1 MRGYPV
7 RLSIPGLD
15 RATLRRA
22 GWLVAEL
29 IVLGG
34 IWEVLALADTSPARV
49 IPLPGDVLEAMI
61 RTRETLLTRHIP
73 QTMIETLIGLVL
85 ALVLGVALAA
95 LLDFSPLLKRLLYPI
110 LVTSQVIPIVAIAP
124 ALILIF
130 GFGIEPKVIV
140 VLLFCFFPIAVA
152 TIDGLTATDPDLVA
166 LLRAMGASRGQIWRK
181 VRFPSALPS
190 LFSGLRIA
198 ATYSMTGA
206 IFGEYITSQY
216 GLGQYLRSAFSSG
229 DTAQAFVPIVITV
242 VLRIGL
248 VLIVAAVERIALP
261 WYFTEAREVQWS
273 EPGIY

>member
-1 MRGYPV
+1 MGIPYPTV
-7 RLSIPGLD
+7 
-15 RATLRRA
+15 RA
-22 GWLVAEL
+22 GTRPRISPRRMAGGGLMLLAVSRSCWPWSIRLV
-29 IVLGG
+29 
-34 IWEVLALADTSPARV
+34 SRV
-49 IPLPGDVLEAMI
+49 IPWPGDVLDTMI
-61 RTRETLLTRHIP
+61 RTRETLLTYDIP
-73 QTMIETLIGLVL
+73 QTMVETLLGLVL

-130 GFGIEPKVIV
+130 GFGLEPKVIV

-166 LLRAMGASRGQIWRK
+166 LLRAMGASRGQVWRK

-190 LFSGLRIA
+190 LFSGLRVA

-206 IFGEYITSQY
+206 IIGEYITSQY
-216 GLGQYLRSAFSSG
+216 GLGHYLQIAFSSAN
-229 DTAQAFVPIVITV
+229 TAQAFVPIVITV
-242 VLRIGL
+242 VLSIGL
-248 VLIVAAVERIALP
+248 VLIVGAAERIVLP
-261 WYFTEAREVQWS
+261 WYFTQAREAQWS